1 LHSLGNHATIH
12 DIGYRIYYPV
22 NNWREFVGKPSAVDT
37 TATEAQ
43 MVEAEKLLEKVDVE
57 ARYRKNFSDF
67 WRLAIMVIS
76 SIFIGYHMI
85 TSGIGIPEAIK
96 HRAIHVGFVLALV
109 FLYYPGRL
117 KSIRT
122 RPSAVDLV
130 LFFASVAV
138 TIFTVI
144 DRDNFLMRGGVA
156 TMAEYIV
163 GGIMILL
170 VLEAC
175 RRAVGPQ
182 LLILA
187 VIFLLYAWLGK
198 YIPGVFSHRGQK
210 VNRIIYQMYLGGNG
224 IFGLPIGVSSTYL
237 IIFVILGAILEK
249 SGLGKLFNDLA
260 LGLGGR
266 LVGGPAKVAVVASAL
281 LGMISGSAATN
292 VATTGAFTIP
302 LMKKIGYKPHFAGAV
317 EAAAS
322 TGGQIM
328 PPIMGSAAF
337 IMAEFLGMK
346 YLNIAAAAVI
356 PALLYFAGV
365 YFQIDLRAR
374 KTGLKGL
381 SKDDLP
387 DVLHTVLRYG
397 HMIIPIFVLI
407 FLMME
412 GRTPLFSAFYTV
424 LATAILS
431 WMRKETRV
439 GLKELKVIAV
449 NSARGSLSIGVAMAT
464 AGFIIAVLSM
474 TGIGIILSDNIVAL
488 SGGSLPI
495 ALVLV
500 MVVSIILG
508 MGLPTSACYVIAASI
523 SVPILTKLG
532 VAPFQAHFF
541 VFYYACLS
549 TITPPVALAAY
560 VAAGLSGA
568 KSSKVGWTAFR
579 LALAGF
585 IVPFFFIYSPAML
598 LIDATALQIVWAGIS
613 GLIGTYFLSIAVE
626 GFLKID
632 LPIWLRPVFFVAA
645 IALIAPGIVTDLI
658 GAGLAAVGFIY
669 VFLATRARKV
679 SVA

>member
-1 LHSLGNHATIH
+1 VKESSSMLDTSSQAK
-12 DIGYRIYYPV
+12 PV
-22 NNWREFVGKPSAVDT
+22 DA
-37 TATEAQ
+37 EA
-43 MVEAEKLLEKVDVE
+43 LLAKVDVE
-57 ARYRKNFSDF
+57 ARYRKNFSKF
-67 WRLAIMVIS
+67 WKTAILIIS
-76 SIFIGYHMI
+76 STFILYHMI

-96 HRAIHVGFVLALV
+96 HRVIHVGFVLALV
-109 FLYYPGRL
+109 FLYYPGRQ
-117 KSIRT
+117 KAIKT
-122 RPSAVDLV
+122 RPSVTDLL
-130 LFFASVAV
+130 LFALTIGV
-138 TIFTVI
+138 TVFTII
-144 DRDNFLMRGGVA
+144 DRDFFLMRGGVA
-156 TMAEYIV
+156 SSAEMV
-163 GGIMILL
+163 AGGILILL

-187 VIFLLYAWLGK
+187 IIALLYAWLGK
-198 YIPGVFSHRGQK
+198 YIPGVFAHRGQSVK
-210 VNRIIYQMYLGGNG
+210 RIIYQMYLGGGG
-224 IFGLPIGVSSTYL
+224 IFGLPIAVSSTYL

-266 LVGGPAKVAVVASAL
+266 AVGGPAKVAVVASAL

-302 LMKKIGYKPHFAGAV
+302 LMKKIGYKDHFAGAV

-346 YLNIAAAAVI
+346 YLDIASAAVI

-381 SKDDLP
+381 EKDDLP
-387 DVLHTVLRYG
+387 DVWHTVKRYG

-407 FLMME
+407 FLMLE
-412 GRTPLFSAFYTV
+412 GRTPLFAAFYTV
-424 LATAILS
+424 LATGILS
-431 WMRKETRV
+431 WMRKETRI
-439 GLKELKVIAV
+439 GFKELKIIAV

-464 AGFIIAVLSM
+464 AGFIIAVMSM
-474 TGIGIILSDNIVAL
+474 TGIGIILSDNIVQL

-523 SVPILTKLG
+523 AVPILTKMG
-532 VAPFQAHFF
+532 VQPFQAHFF

-585 IVPFFFIYSPAML
+585 IVPYFFIYSPAML
-598 LIDATALQIVWAGIS
+598 LIDATALQIVWAAVS
-613 GLIGTYFLSIAVE
+613 GLIGTYFLSIAAE
-626 GFLKID
+626 GFLMID
-632 LPIWLRPVFFVAA
+632 LPVWLRPVFFVAA
-645 IALIAPGIVTDLI
+645 IALIAPGITTDLI
-658 GAGLAAVGFIY
+658 GAGLAAVGFVY
-669 VFLATRARKV
+669 VLIVKRSAR
-679 SVA
+679 SVAA

>member
-1 LHSLGNHATIH
+1 MSKNSQAAEVAAETK
-12 DIGYRIYYPV
+12 PV
-22 NNWREFVGKPSAVDT
+22 D
-37 TATEAQ
+37 
-43 MVEAEKLLEKVDVE
+43 AEELLAKVDVE

-67 WRLAIMVIS
+67 WKLAVLAVS
-76 SIFIGYHMI
+76 AAFILYHMI

-96 HRAIHVGFVLALV
+96 HRVVHVGFVLALV

-117 KSIRT
+117 KSVRT

-130 LFFASVAV
+130 LFVLAIGV
-138 TIFTVI
+138 TVFTVI
-144 DRDNFLMRGGVA
+144 DRDAFLMRGGVA
-156 TMAEYIV
+156 SMAENV
-163 GGIMILL
+163 AGGILILL
-170 VLEAC
+170 ILEAC

-187 VIFLLYAWLGK
+187 VVALLYAYLGK
-198 YIPGVFSHRGQK
+198 YIPGVFAHRGQSVK
-210 VNRIIYQMYLGGNG
+210 RIIYQMYLGGNG
-224 IFGLPIGVSSTYL
+224 IFGLPIAVSSTYL

-260 LGLGGR
+260 LGIGGR
-266 LVGGPAKVAVVASAL
+266 AVGGPAKVAVVASAL

-302 LMKKIGYKPHFAGAV
+302 LMKKIGYKAHFAGAV

-337 IMAEFLGMK
+337 IMAEFLGIQ
-346 YLNIAAAAVI
+346 YLSIAAAAII

-374 KTGLKGL
+374 KTGLTGL
-381 SKDDLP
+381 KKDELP
-387 DVLHTVLRYG
+387 DVKHTVLRYG
-397 HMIIPIFVLI
+397 HMIVPIFLLI
-407 FLMME
+407 YLMMD
-412 GRTPLFSAFYTV
+412 GRTPLFAAFYTV
-424 LATAILS
+424 LATWLLS
-431 WMRKETRV
+431 FLRKETRL
-439 GLKELKVIAV
+439 GLKELKAIAL

-488 SGGSLPI
+488 SGGNLAV

-508 MGLPTSACYVIAASI
+508 MGLPTSACYVITASI
-523 SVPILTKLG
+523 AVPILTKMG
-532 VAPFQAHFF
+532 VAPFQAHFY

-613 GLIGTYFLSIAVE
+613 GLIGTWFLAIAIE
-626 GFLKID
+626 GYVLVD
-632 LPIWLRPVFFVAA
+632 LPVWLRPMFFVAA
-645 IALIAPGIVTDLI
+645 LALIAPGLTTDLI
-658 GAGLAAVGFIY
+658 GAGLALAGFAAVLFIK
-669 VFLATRARKV
+669 RARK
-679 SVA
+679 AAA

>member
-1 LHSLGNHATIH
+1 MKKESSSAGTAAQAL
-12 DIGYRIYYPV
+12 PV
-22 NNWREFVGKPSAVDT
+22 DA
-37 TATEAQ
+37 EA
-43 MVEAEKLLEKVDVE
+43 LLEKVDTE
-57 ARYRKNFSDF
+57 SRYRKNFTEF
-67 WRLAIMVIS
+67 WKIAILVFS
-76 SIFIGYHMI
+76 SVFIGYHLI

-109 FLYYPGRL
+109 FIYYPGR
-117 KSIRT
+117 KKAVRS

-130 LFFASVAV
+130 LFFTVIAV
-138 TIFTVI
+138 TVFTVI
-144 DRDNFLMRGGVA
+144 DRDAFLMRAGVA
-156 TMAEYIV
+156 NLTENIV
-163 GGIMILL
+163 GGILILL

-187 VIFLLYAWLGK
+187 VLFLLYAWLGK
-198 YIPGVFSHRGQK
+198 YIPGVFSHRGQSI
-210 VNRIIYQMYLGGNG
+210 NRIIYQMYLGSQG
-224 IFGLPIGVSSTYL
+224 IFGIPIAVSSTYL
-237 IIFVILGAILEK
+237 IIFVILGATLEK

-260 LGLGGR
+260 MGVGGR

-346 YLNIAAAAVI
+346 YLDIAAAAVI

-374 KTGLKGL
+374 KIGLKGL
-381 SKDDLP
+381 DKADMP

-407 FLMME
+407 YLMMD
-412 GRTPLFSAFYTV
+412 GRTPLFAAFYTV

-431 WMRKETRV
+431 WMRKETRI
-439 GLKELKVIAV
+439 GIKELKVIAV

-474 TGIGIILSDNIVAL
+474 TGIGIILSDNIVRL

-500 MVVSIILG
+500 MIVSIILG

-523 SVPILTKLG
+523 AVPILTKMG
-532 VAPFQAHFF
+532 VNPFQAHFF
-541 VFYYACLS
+541 VFYYSCLS

-598 LIDATALQIVWAGIS
+598 LVDATALQIVWAAIS
-613 GLIGTYFLSIAVE
+613 GLIGTYFLSIAAE
-626 GFLKID
+626 GYFMME
-632 LPIWLRPVFFVAA
+632 LPVWLRPVFFVAA
-645 IALIAPGIVTDLI
+645 IALIAPGITTDLI
-658 GAGLAAVGFIY
+658 GSGLALLGFAY
-669 VFLATRARKV
+669 VFVVKRMNKVATV
-679 SVA
+679 

>member
-1 LHSLGNHATIH
+1 
-12 DIGYRIYYPV
+12 
-22 NNWREFVGKPSAVDT
+22 
-37 TATEAQ
+37 
-43 MVEAEKLLEKVDVE
+43 
-57 ARYRKNFSDF
+57 
-67 WRLAIMVIS
+67 
-76 SIFIGYHMI
+76 
-85 TSGIGIPEAIK
+85 
-96 HRAIHVGFVLALV
+96 
-109 FLYYPGRL
+109 
-117 KSIRT
+117 
-122 RPSAVDLV
+122 
-130 LFFASVAV
+130 
-138 TIFTVI
+138 
-144 DRDNFLMRGGVA
+144 MRGGVA
-156 TMAEYIV
+156 TMTEYV
-163 GGIMILL
+163 AGGILILL

-187 VIFLLYAWLGK
+187 IIFLLYAWLGK

-210 VNRIIYQMYLGGNG
+210 VNRIIYQMYLGSNG

-249 SGLGKLFNDLA
+249 SGLGKLFNDIA

-266 LVGGPAKVAVVASAL
+266 LAGGPAKVAVVASAL

-302 LMKKIGYKPHFAGAV
+302 LMKKIGYKDHFAGAV

-356 PALLYFAGV
+356 PSLLYFAGV

-381 SKDDLP
+381 AKDDLP
-387 DVLHTVLRYG
+387 DVWHTVRRYG
-397 HMIIPIFVLI
+397 QMIIPIFVLI
-407 FLMME
+407 FLMLE

-431 WMRKETRV
+431 WMRKETRI
-439 GLKELKVIAV
+439 GFKEMKIIAV

-488 SGGSLPI
+488 SGGSLPV
-495 ALVLV
+495 ALLLV

-523 SVPILTKLG
+523 SVPILTKMG

-568 KSSKVGWTAFR
+568 KSSRVGWTAFR

-598 LIDATALQIVWAGIS
+598 LIDSTALQIIWAGIS
-613 GLIGTYFLSIAVE
+613 GLIGTWFLAIAAE

-632 LPIWLRPVFFVAA
+632 LPVWLRPIFFLAA
-645 IALIAPGIVTDLI
+645 IATIAPGLTTDLI
-658 GAGLAAVGFIY
+658 GAGLAAVGFVY
-669 VFLATRARKV
+669 VFIATRVKKV
-679 SVA
+679 SAA